1 MGCHFLL
8 QHMKVK
14 SESEVA
20 QSYLT
25 LSDPLDCSPTGS
37 SIHGIFQARVLE
49 WGAIAFSERTNP
61 REYQVVRTHT
71 GNHLNTRPSI
81 TQLAVA
87 PCAGCLI
94 QTTDKTKTQTKSS
107 AERITTSLSPTCKRG
122 KKNSTNLTLYEAYTK
137 LDQT

>member
-1 MGCHFLL
+1 MGFIFGLSFLVFVL
-8 QHMKVK
+8 ISFSAIKKPPM
-14 SESEVA
+14 ESLFLA
-20 QSYLT
+20 RDQPLSLWSRSTNSKTLDYQST
-25 LSDPLDCSPTGS
+25 P
-37 SIHGIFQARVLE
+37 
-49 WGAIAFSERTNP
+49 NP
-61 REYQVVRTHT
+61 REYQIENSHK